1 MITNVDRDNYR
12 KNVGIVICNRKRQV
26 LWARRVSRNGWQFP
40 QGGVDFN
47 ESTREAAF
55 REMGEELG
63 LSSEHVRLIGS
74 TKDWLKYDIPNRYRR
89 DRYQKSIRGQKQQ
102 WFLFEFLGE
111 ESDVSLDCSDNP
123 EFDKWKWIDYWEAP
137 RLIISFKRGVYQKA
151 LIELEPLLNEIKQ
164 LSKSARI
171 RF

>member
-1 MITNVDRDNYR
+1 MTANIDRDNYR
-12 KNVGIVICNRKRQV
+12 KNVGIVICNRQRQV
-26 LWARRVSRNGWQFP
+26 LWARRVNRNGWQFP

-63 LSSEHVRLIGS
+63 LRPEHVRLIGS
-74 TKDWLKYDIPNRYRR
+74 TKKWLKYDIPNRYRR

-102 WFLFEFLGE
+102 WFLFEFLGK
-111 ESDVSLDCSDNP
+111 ESDVSLDRSDRP
-123 EFDKWKWIDYWEAP
+123 EFDKWKWIDYWEP
-137 RLIISFKRGVYQKA
+137 PQRIISFKRRVYKKA

-164 LSKSARI
+164 LSDSARMPL
-171 RF
+171 